1 MVAGIAQKSCTA
13 LFSLRPLRKNDIHAY
28 IYTYIYIYIYTC
40 IYIYMYIYIY
50 IYIYIIGNIESI
62 KGNCDIQM

>member
-28 IYTYIYIYIYTC
+28 IYTYIYIYIYMH
-40 IYIYMYIYIY
+40 IYIHVYIY